1 MCKLC
6 DKFKPKAWNFCPICG
21 KEINIPRY
29 NTDDTFED
37 LLKRVG
43 VKSKVNWMA
52 RLTEEELE
60 ELWNKETNNG

>member
-21 KEINIPRY
+21 KEVNIPRY

-43 VKSKVNWMA
+43 VKPKANW
-52 RLTEEELE
+52 TEEAWDE
-60 ELWNKETNNG
+60 WWNTMNKETK

>member
-6 DKFKPKAWNFCPICG
+6 DEIKPKGWNYCPICG

-37 LLKRVG
+37 LLKRAIIDYT
-43 VKSKVNWMA
+43 KDK
-52 RLTEEELE
+52 L
-60 ELWNKETNNG
+60 